1 MPLSSSIATR
11 LQFQHLSIREITA
24 DISPEALRH
33 PVNPGKWSAFENV
46 AHLAAYQPAFIDRL
60 ERLGREASP
69 AFGRYVA
76 EDDPLFHR
84 CLAKSPAELFALVD
98 SDRAKICSTLLRPP
112 LLYSPLDS
120 GGETLLE
127 RTGSHPLYGLLTVR
141 QWTEFFLLH
150 EAHHLFTIF
159 RLVQGLGR
167 GTPPIE

>member
-1 MPLSSSIATR
+1 MPLSSSIAAR

-24 DISPEALRH
+24 GISPEVLRH

-46 AHLAAYQPAFIDRL
+46 AHLAAYQPVFIDRL

-76 EDDPLFHR
+76 DNDPQFHSS
-84 CLAKSPAELFALVD
+84 LAKSPAELFDIID
-98 SDRAKICSTLLRPP
+98 SDRALIRSTLLH
-112 LLYSPLDS
+112 SPLDS
-120 GGETLLE
+120 GGETFLE
-127 RTGSHPLYGLLTVR
+127 RTGSHPLYGLLTVP

-159 RLVQGLGR
+159 RLVQELRR

>member
-1 MPLSSSIATR
+1 MPLSSSIDAR

-24 DISPEALRH
+24 GITPEALRH

-46 AHLAAYQPAFIDRL
+46 AHLAAYQPVFIDRL

-76 EDDPLFHR
+76 ENDPLFHR
-84 CLAKSPAELFALVD
+84 CLTKSPAELFAIID
-98 SDRAKICSTLLRPP
+98 SDRALIRST
-112 LLYSPLDS
+112 LDS

-127 RTGSHPLYGLLTVR
+127 RTGLHPLFGLLAVP

-150 EAHHLFTIF
+150 AAHHLFTIF
-159 RLVQGLGR
+159 RLVQELRR

>member
-11 LQFQHLSIREITA
+11 LQFQHGSIREITA
-24 DISPEALRH
+24 GISPEALRH
-33 PVNPGKWSAFENV
+33 PVIPGKWSAFENV
-46 AHLAAYQPAFIDRL
+46 AHLAAYQPVFIDRL
-60 ERLGREASP
+60 ERLGREGSP

-98 SDRAKICSTLLRPP
+98 SDRALICSTLLH
-112 LLYSPLDS
+112 SPSNHSTLDS
-120 GGETLLE
+120 RGETFLE
-127 RTGSHPLYGLLTVR
+127 RTGSHPLFGLLTVR

-159 RLVQGLGR
+159 RLVQSLR
-167 GTPPIE
+167 SGTPQ

>member
-1 MPLSSSIATR
+1 MPLSSSMAAR
-11 LQFQHLSIREITA
+11 LQFQHLSIRELTA
-24 DISPEALRH
+24 GISPEALRH

-46 AHLAAYQPAFIDRL
+46 AHLAAYQPVFIDRL

-84 CLAKSPAELFALVD
+84 RLAMSPAELFAIID
-98 SDRAKICSTLLRPP
+98 SDRALILSHP
-112 LLYSPLDS
+112 DS
-120 GGETLLE
+120 GGETLLQ

-159 RLVQGLGR
+159 RLVQGLR
-167 GTPPIE
+167 SGTPQ

>member
-1 MPLSSSIATR
+1 MPLSSSIAAR

-46 AHLAAYQPAFIDRL
+46 AHLAAYQPVFIDRL
-60 ERLGREASP
+60 ERLGRDASP

-84 CLAKSPAELFALVD
+84 YLANSPAELFALVD
-98 SDRAKICSTLLRPP
+98 SDRALIRST
-112 LLYSPLDS
+112 LDS

-159 RLVQGLGR
+159 RLVQGLRR